1 MLKARNPVT
10 LVPEAIRAMEAVG
23 AIAIADP
30 GEMVVFRPE
39 NPPAAQARRHPGRL
53 ETIEISFR
61 NLGFWDA
68 RAWIKPL
75 ASFLIKIIL

>member
-30 GEMVVFRPE
+30 GEMLVFRLEKCPV
-39 NPPAAQARRHPGRL
+39 AQARRHPGRL
-53 ETIEISFR
+53 EAIEISFS
-61 NLGFWDA
+61 NLGVFGMLG
-68 RAWIKPL
+68 L
-75 ASFLIKIIL
+75 ALSP